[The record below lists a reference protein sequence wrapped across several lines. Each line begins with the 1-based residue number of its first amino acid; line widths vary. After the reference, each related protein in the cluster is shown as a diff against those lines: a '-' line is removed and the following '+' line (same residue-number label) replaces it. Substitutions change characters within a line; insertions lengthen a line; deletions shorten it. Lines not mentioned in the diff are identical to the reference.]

1 MNITKEQ
8 LKRIIKEEVEH
19 FLNED
24 EGTYIDLS
32 GYGPEVVINGERT
45 SLLYMMDDLRD
56 AKHPLGSES
65 LERIDDDGRTM
76 EVVNA
81 FLKMNNLNPEK
92 VKRRE
97 Y

>member
-1 MNITKEQ
+1 MNITREK
-8 LKRIIKEEVEH
+8 LKRIIKEEVER

-45 SLLYMMDDLRD
+45 SLLDMMDDLRAAGD
-56 AKHPLGSES
+56 PLGSES
-65 LERIDDDGRTM
+65 PERINDDGRTM

-81 FLKMNNLNPEK
+81 FLKMKKLNPEK
-92 VKRRE
+92 VERRE